1 MRISDWSS
9 DVCSS
14 DLKNGVTG
22 LDWGFLTGSD
32 STDAH
37 AAGIWGATKGS
48 LLTMMVTLLL
58 SFPMGV
64 LAAVYLEEFAPR
76 ARWIEWIE
84 VSINNLAA
92 VPSIIFGL
100 LGLAVFI
107 NTLGM
112 PRSSPL
118 VGGLTLALMTMPV
131 IVISD
136 RKSIKAVP
144 PSIRDA
150 ALAGGRSEERRVG
163 KECVSTCRSRWS
175 R

>member
-37 AAGIWGATKGS
+37 TAGIWGATKGS

-84 VSINNLAA
+84 VSI
-92 VPSIIFGL
+92 
-100 LGLAVFI
+100 
-107 NTLGM
+107 
-112 PRSSPL
+112 
-118 VGGLTLALMTMPV
+118 
-131 IVISD
+131 
-136 RKSIKAVP
+136 
-144 PSIRDA
+144 
-150 ALAGGRSEERRVG
+150 RSEERRVG
-163 KECVSTCRSRWS
+163 KECVRACISRWS
-175 R
+175 PES